1 MGQVTLLCNAL
12 ARNSFFFVF
21 VSSCTNCDTNLSRA
35 SSTFFS
41 SPRDLL
47 CRSWSYTTSRP
58 LSICNP
64 TVSPFVLACHT
75 TANHNNITSCHAR
88 PLSAVQWLDLLYL
101 TSFLDLRCLFL
112 VPTCSRIRLSLP
124 RITTLPLSPP
134 ISISYPESQD
144 DGIKAH
150 FLWCWFFVLWC
161 WCWWYPGSFAF
172 FVYVS
177 VYVSVSVSVSFF
189 CALSVPSL
197 VIEWVGL
204 FVVGWWVWVY
214 VCVRGKVG
222 WEK

>member
-1 MGQVTLLCNAL
+1 MHSQGIPFFLFLFL
-12 ARNSFFFVF
+12 AVP
-21 VSSCTNCDTNLSRA
+21 TATQ
-35 SSTFFS
+35 
-41 SPRDLL
+41 
-47 CRSWSYTTSRP
+47 TSRELLP
-58 LSICNP
+58 PSSVPHAISFAEADHTRRHALSICNP
-64 TVSPFVLACHT
+64 TVSLFVLACHT

-112 VPTCSRIRLSLP
+112 APTCSRIPLALP